1 MQKEIF
7 KPIKDYE
14 GLYDISET
22 GKVYSH
28 RSKRTL
34 KRCGDEYGFHI
45 VRLTKDKKAKNHKVF
60 DLWKEAFS
68 EYPVVVFKGAKTV
81 KYL

>member
-1 MQKEIF
+1 MAKELY
-7 KPIKDYE
+7 KPIKGYE

-45 VRLTKDKKAKNHKVF
+45 VRLHKNGKATNLKVYE
-60 DLWKEAFS
+60 LWKGVFPDSNKTE
-68 EYPVVVFKGAKTV
+68 FKGTQTII
-81 KYL
+81 Y